1 MNPVSSSNAAESSLI
16 LCIDD
21 GEIAL
26 RVKQMLLASAG
37 YLVLTAKSGEIG
49 LELFKR
55 YPVELVVADH
65 FLRGKTGTE
74 IAGEMKELKPNVPIL
89 IVSGAIDRP
98 EGLEFAD
105 EFLMKC
111 EPPEVLLNTVARI
124 LESRIRA

>member
-1 MNPVSSSNAAESSLI
+1 MIPVSASTPAESSLI

-26 RVKQMLLASAG
+26 RVRQILLTGAG

-49 LELFKR
+49 LELFKK

-65 FLRGKTGTE
+65 FLSGKTGTE
-74 IAGEMKELKPNVPIL
+74 IAKEMKELKPDVPIL
-89 IVSGAIDRP
+89 IFSGATDRP

-111 EPPEVLLNTVARI
+111 GPPEVLLRTIAR
-124 LESRIRA
+124 LLAK

>member
-1 MNPVSSSNAAESSLI
+1 MNPASSSTPAESSLV

-26 RVKQMLLASAG
+26 RVRQMLLTSAG
-37 YLVLTAKSGEIG
+37 YLVLTAKSGEVG
-49 LELFKR
+49 LELFKG

-65 FLRGKTGTE
+65 FLSGKTGTE
-74 IAGEMKELKPNVPIL
+74 IAKEMKELKPDVPIL
-89 IVSGAIDRP
+89 IVSGGIDRP

-111 EPPEVLLNTVARI
+111 EPPEVLLHTVAR
-124 LESRIRA
+124 LLA

>member
-1 MNPVSSSNAAESSLI
+1 MNSASSSTPAASSLV

-21 GEIAL
+21 GDIAL
-26 RVKQMLLASAG
+26 RIQQMLLTSAG
-37 YLVLTAKSGEIG
+37 YLVLTAKSGEVG

-65 FLRGKTGTE
+65 FLSGKTGTE
-74 IAGEMKELKPNVPIL
+74 IAKEMKELKPDVPIL
-89 IVSGAIDRP
+89 ILSGAIDRP

-111 EPPEVLLNTVARI
+111 EPPEVLLHTVAR
-124 LESRIRA
+124 LLA